1 MEEGILK
8 PHRQI
13 SHTMALYHN
22 LSPKRGRTVVRN
34 VILLLRFEISK
45 LGVEIENDRTLSGT
59 KTCDVN

>member
-13 SHTMALYHN
+13 GHTMALYHN

-34 VILLLRFEISK
+34 VILLLRFEISR
-45 LGVEIENDRTLSGT
+45 LGVEIENDRSLSGT

>member
-1 MEEGILK
+1 MEEGISK

-13 SHTMALYHN
+13 SHIMALYRN

-34 VILLLRFEISK
+34 VILLLRFEISR
-45 LGVEIENDRTLSGT
+45 LAVEIENDRSLSGT

>member
-1 MEEGILK
+1 MEEGISK

-34 VILLLRFEISK
+34 VILLLRFEISR
-45 LGVEIENDRTLSGT
+45 LAVEIENDRSLSGT